1 MSLDPRAWILASL
14 ASRRGFAIAWAI
26 LLGVPLLLLALLLL
40 IAGAPG
46 ESGPDPSGQGQSGA
60 SAEGGAPGIAAR
72 SLPAP
77 AAAREQMARL
87 SIARHPPAP
96 EFPPAQAAP
105 ALPSGRLFG
114 LRADQRTTFNA
125 AARLLVGLRDACG
138 ARLGP
143 DAPAGEPPDLTAA
156 QAALD
161 ASIKEG
167 DKVRGLITYHHGLI
181 DLCAGQAPAAK
192 AEFDKALQA
201 IDGAGAG
208 IKAAAARDTDRL
220 AQYRIVAHYARGVA
234 EMAAARDRVD
244 YDAAVAD
251 FDAAQKAAADP
262 ALLRHSGAFVELSS
276 AKGDL
281 FDFSSADLVQA
292 RIAAR
297 LAQGDVLRASE
308 AAGPALEAFGSA
320 IDHPPLAATLALA
333 ASAAGRADIVQRLDD
348 DLRAAM
354 GPDPANSDWVQKR
367 KGLLTQFLEAAAT
380 APVKIFVA
388 GDEAWWPGGAD
399 APAATD
405 ARRVFDEKGREGVT
419 RDALWFPPLSTADPA
434 DAPILDRFLWIRR
447 EMVAAAADRFDALDT
462 LRRAEASLP
471 ASDRLVLDRV
481 RREML
486 GQIGE
491 ALMAQAEQV
500 RRQDGGARAAAPLLA
515 RLSSVDFPAR
525 VWVPA
530 RLARITGLPP
540 ASVVL
545 LLWALVVS
553 ALVLFLVHRE
563 LWIGHQRTFPHRH
576 HDQRLRAGPA
586 WADIPPGP
594 AAGP

>member
-1 MSLDPRAWILASL
+1 MRFDLRAWILASL
-14 ASRRGFAIAWAI
+14 ASRRGFALAWAI
-26 LLGVPLLLLALLLL
+26 LLGTPLAILALLLL
-40 IAGAPG
+40 IAGAPD
-46 ESGPDPSGQGQSGA
+46 S
-60 SAEGGAPGIAAR
+60 GGAAQTADAAVEGIGR
-72 SLPAP
+72 RDLPAP

-87 SIARHPPAP
+87 SIARHPPTP

-114 LRADQRTTFNA
+114 LRADQRATFNIA
-125 AARLLVGLRDACG
+125 AKRLVGLREACG

-143 DAPAGEPPDLTAA
+143 DTPPGDPPELTQA

-167 DKVRGLITYHHGLI
+167 DKVRGLVTYHHGLI
-181 DLCAGQAPAAK
+181 DLCAGQASAAK
-192 AEFDKALQA
+192 SEFDKALEA

-208 IKAAAARDTDRL
+208 LKAATARDTDRL

-234 EMAAARDRVD
+234 EMAAAQGRSD
-244 YDAAVAD
+244 YQSADAD
-251 FDAAQKAAADP
+251 FAAAQKATLDP

-276 AKGDL
+276 AAGDL
-281 FDFSSADLVQA
+281 FDFSSADIVQA

-297 LAQGDVLRASE
+297 LGEGDMLG
-308 AAGPALEAFGSA
+308 AAEIAAPAMQAGASA
-320 IDHPPLAATLALA
+320 IDHPPLAVTLALA
-333 ASAAGRADIVQRLDD
+333 ASAAGRRDVVQRLDD

-354 GPDPANSDWVQKR
+354 GPDPAGSAWAQQR

-419 RDALWFPPLSTADPA
+419 RDALWFPPLPTADPA
-434 DAPILDRFLWIRR
+434 DAAILDRFLWIRR
-447 EMVAAAADRFDALDT
+447 EMAAAQADRFDQLDA
-462 LRRAEASLP
+462 LRRAEAALP
-471 ASDRLVLDRV
+471 ASDRLILSRV

-486 GQIGE
+486 REIGE
-491 ALMAQAEQV
+491 ALIAEAEQV
-500 RRQDGGARAAAPLLA
+500 RRQDGGRAAAPLLA
-515 RLSSVDFPAR
+515 RLSSIDFPAR
-525 VWVPA
+525 VWIPA
-530 RLARITGLPP
+530 RLARVTALSPG
-540 ASVVL
+540 AVVM
-545 LLWALVVS
+545 LLWALAGA
-553 ALVLFLVHRE
+553 ALILFLVHRE

-576 HDQRLRAGPA
+576 HDQRRRAGPT
-586 WADIPPGP
+586 WADIPADP
-594 AAGP
+594 AARR

>member
-1 MSLDPRAWILASL
+1 MSRDPRAWLSAWILASL
-14 ASRRGFAIAWAI
+14 ASRRGFASAWAI
-26 LLGVPLLLLALLLL
+26 LLGVPLLILAALLL
-40 IAGAPG
+40 IAG
-46 ESGPDPSGQGQSGA
+46 GPDPGGA
-60 SAEGGAPGIAAR
+60 SAGLGDGAAPGIAAVR
-72 SLPAP
+72 NLPVP
-77 AAAREQMARL
+77 AAAREQMGRL
-87 SIARHPPAP
+87 SIARHPPTP

-114 LRADQRTTFNA
+114 LRADQRATFNV

-167 DKVRGLITYHHGLI
+167 DKVRGLINYHHGLI
-181 DLCAGQAPAAK
+181 DLCAGQAQAAK
-192 AEFDKALQA
+192 GEFDKALEA

-208 IKAAAARDTDRL
+208 LKAATARDTGRL

-234 EMAAARDRVD
+234 ELVAAQNRAD

-251 FDAAQKAAADP
+251 FDAAQKATQDP

-297 LAQGDVLRASE
+297 LAEGDVLRAGE
-308 AAGPALEAFGSA
+308 AAGPALQASGSA
-320 IDHPPLAATLALA
+320 IDHPALAATLALA
-333 ASAAGRADIVQRLDD
+333 AAAAGRADIVQRLDD

-354 GPDPANSDWVQKR
+354 GPDPANSDWAQKR
-367 KGLLTQFLEAAAT
+367 KALLTQFLEAAAT

-447 EMVAAAADRFDALDT
+447 EMVAAAADRFDRLDA

-486 GQIGE
+486 GQIGDT
-491 ALMAQAEQV
+491 LMKEVEQV
-500 RRQDGGARAAAPLLA
+500 RRQDGGARAVAPLLM
-515 RLSSVDFPAR
+515 RLSSVDFPPG
-525 VWVPA
+525 VWIPA
-530 RLARITGLPP
+530 RLARMTGQPP
-540 ASVVL
+540 ARVVL
-545 LLWALVVS
+545 LLWVLVVA

-563 LWIGHQRTFPHRH
+563 LWIGHQRTFTHRH
-576 HDQRLRAGPA
+576 HDQRLRAGPG
-586 WADIPPGP
+586 WADIPAGP
-594 AAGP
+594 AAGS